1 MAIAAGTSP
10 VGGQAAVKVSN
21 EDYATE
27 YDYRA
32 FRAFADGRAFPVETE
47 GSAFAGLA
55 RNELERRLIPV
66 LQEAAPP
73 AWPAFAP
80 ARGDGS
86 QGPYRLALVFSPA
99 SDLRAA
105 SVCKGENRFGTNPG
119 ASAGD
124 DRLVVFA
131 VACRGG
137 VPVSQAVGRTS
148 ASAPEDPAV
157 AQLFRQL
164 LATVFSEAPILDTLH
179 GYPGGLL

>member
-1 MAIAAGTSP
+1 VAAVTS
-10 VGGQAAVKVSN
+10 VSGGQPAVKISN

-32 FRAFADGRAFPVETE
+32 FRAFANGRAFPVETE

-55 RNELERRLIPV
+55 RDDLERRLIPV
-66 LQEAAPP
+66 LQEAAPR

-80 ARGDGS
+80 ASGDGS
-86 QGPYRLALVFSPA
+86 QGPYRLVLVFSPA

-105 SVCKGENRFGTNPG
+105 SVCKGKGRFDANSG
-119 ASAGD
+119 ASD
-124 DRLVVFA
+124 DKLVVFA
-131 VACRGG
+131 VACRDG
-137 VPVSQAVGRTS
+137 VPVSQAVGRTM
-148 ASAPEDPAV
+148 ALKPEEPAV